1 MKLACITGASS
12 GIGKEFAYLL
22 SDLEYDL
29 ILVGRN
35 TAALHE
41 IADNVAVRCKCITC
55 DLSDEK
61 SYVKLGRKL
70 RQYPLDI
77 MINNAGFG
85 ELGTFAE
92 TKLKNDINMINVNI
106 KAVHILTKAVLPGF
120 IQRDRGYIMN
130 VASSAGLLPGGPYMS
145 TYYATKAYVTS
156 LTTAIHGE
164 LRDLKSNV
172 HISMLCPGPV
182 DTNFN
187 NVANVKFAL
196 SGIPADYCAYYAL
209 CKMFTGKLTIVPT
222 FTMKAGVFG
231 SRFLPRHVLAF
242 MTGHQ
247 QKKKTDNI

>member
-1 MKLACITGASS
+1 
-12 GIGKEFAYLL
+12 
-22 SDLEYDL
+22 
-29 ILVGRN
+29 
-35 TAALHE
+35 
-41 IADNVAVRCKCITC
+41 
-55 DLSDEK
+55 
-61 SYVKLGRKL
+61 
-70 RQYPLDI
+70 
-77 MINNAGFG
+77 
-85 ELGTFAE
+85 
-92 TKLKNDINMINVNI
+92 
-106 KAVHILTKAVLPGF
+106 
-120 IQRDRGYIMN
+120 
-130 VASSAGLLPGGPYMS
+130 MS

-231 SRFLPRHVLAF
+231 SRFLPRQVLAF

-247 QKKKTDNI
+247 QKKKTDSI

>member
-22 SDLEYDL
+22 ADLEYDL

-55 DLSDEK
+55 
-61 SYVKLGRKL
+61 VKLGKKL
-70 RQYPLDI
+70 RKYPLDI

-85 ELGTFAE
+85 ELGAFAE

-209 CKMFTGKLTIVPT
+209 CKMFTGKLTIIPT

-231 SRFLPRHVLAF
+231 SRFLPRQVLAF

>member
-1 MKLACITGASS
+1 
-12 GIGKEFAYLL
+12 
-22 SDLEYDL
+22 
-29 ILVGRN
+29 
-35 TAALHE
+35 
-41 IADNVAVRCKCITC
+41 
-55 DLSDEK
+55 
-61 SYVKLGRKL
+61 
-70 RQYPLDI
+70 

-231 SRFLPRHVLAF
+231 SRFLPRQVLAF

-247 QKKKTDNI
+247 QKRRQTISDMILPVTDLEFFENIIFFLSTSIALLKNTSTAAL

>member
-22 SDLEYDL
+22 AELEYDL

-35 TAALHE
+35 IDALHE

-61 SYVKLGRKL
+61 SCVKLGRKL

-182 DTNFN
+182 D
-187 NVANVKFAL
+187 
-196 SGIPADYCAYYAL
+196 AL

-231 SRFLPRHVLAF
+231 SRFLPRQVLAF

>member
-1 MKLACITGASS
+1 
-12 GIGKEFAYLL
+12 
-22 SDLEYDL
+22 
-29 ILVGRN
+29 
-35 TAALHE
+35 
-41 IADNVAVRCKCITC
+41 
-55 DLSDEK
+55 
-61 SYVKLGRKL
+61 
-70 RQYPLDI
+70 

-85 ELGTFAE
+85 ELGEFTE

-120 IQRDRGYIMN
+120 VRRDRGYIMN

-231 SRFLPRHVLAF
+231 SRFLPRQVLAF

>member
-35 TAALHE
+35 SAALHE

-61 SYVKLGRKL
+61 SCVKLGKKL
-70 RQYPLDI
+70 RKYPL
-77 MINNAGFG
+77 
-85 ELGTFAE
+85 E

-209 CKMFTGKLTIVPT
+209 CKMFTGKLTLVPT
-222 FTMKAGVFG
+222 FTMKAGIFG
-231 SRFLPRHVLAF
+231 SRFLPRQELAI